1 MEAYDWPGNVRE
13 LESRVKRGVI
23 MAEGGQISPDD
34 LELGDSSIS
43 QIAALEH
50 LPLTLKAVREE
61 AERIAVNRAMSASN
75 QNITDAAIA
84 LGITRPTLY
93 ALLEKLGMR
102 I

>member
-1 MEAYDWPGNVRE
+1 ME
-13 LESRVKRGVI
+13 S
-23 MAEGGQISPDD
+23 
-34 LELGDSSIS
+34 
-43 QIAALEH
+43 

-75 QNITDAAIA
+75 QNITDAANA